1 MICLYNFTYDIKY
14 FHISLQKNAD
24 PLVINHI
31 LKVDQYTSI
40 NNLLEYYQME
50 LRWVIQKRLLEIFS
64 ELCKLNFVV
73 VEIIINSIL
82 PMELARYLYFCY

>member
-1 MICLYNFTYDIKY
+1 M
-14 FHISLQKNAD
+14 
-24 PLVINHI
+24 VVNHI
-31 LKVDQYTSI
+31 LKIDQYTSI

-50 LRWVIQKRLLEIFS
+50 LRWVIQKHLLIVFS

-82 PMELARYLYFCY
+82 PMELARYLIFFPFCKYFKSRQIILY

>member
-1 MICLYNFTYDIKY
+1 M
-14 FHISLQKNAD
+14 
-24 PLVINHI
+24 VINYV
-31 LKVDQYTSI
+31 LKIDQYTSI

-50 LRWVIQKRLLEIFS
+50 LRWVIRKRLLEIFS

-82 PMELARYLYFCY
+82 PMELARYVFKST

>member
-1 MICLYNFTYDIKY
+1 M
-14 FHISLQKNAD
+14 
-24 PLVINHI
+24 VINHI
-31 LKVDQYTSI
+31 LKIDQYTSI
-40 NNLLEYYQME
+40 NNLLGYYQME

-82 PMELARYLYFCY
+82 PMELARYWLLTFINSVIFYFNNIVYN

>member
-1 MICLYNFTYDIKY
+1 M
-14 FHISLQKNAD
+14 
-24 PLVINHI
+24 VVNHI
-31 LKVDQYTSI
+31 LKIDQFTSI

-82 PMELARYLYFCY
+82 PMEIAR

>member
-1 MICLYNFTYDIKY
+1 M
-14 FHISLQKNAD
+14 
-24 PLVINHI
+24 VINHI
-31 LKVDQYTSI
+31 LKIDQYTSI

-73 VEIIINSIL
+73 LEIIVNSIL
-82 PMELARYLYFCY
+82 PMELARY

>member
-1 MICLYNFTYDIKY
+1 M
-14 FHISLQKNAD
+14 
-24 PLVINHI
+24 VINHV

-50 LRWVIQKRLLEIFS
+50 LRWVIQKRLIDVFS

-82 PMELARYLYFCY
+82 PMELARYILFLIIILSILC

>member
-1 MICLYNFTYDIKY
+1 M
-14 FHISLQKNAD
+14 
-24 PLVINHI
+24 VINHI

-50 LRWVIQKRLLEIFS
+50 LRWVIQKRLIDIFS

-82 PMELARYLYFCY
+82 PMELARYALTMLIV

>member
-1 MICLYNFTYDIKY
+1 M
-14 FHISLQKNAD
+14 
-24 PLVINHI
+24 VINHV
-31 LKVDQYTSI
+31 LKIDEYTSI

-82 PMELARYLYFCY
+82 PMELARYLYILILFSVLMSISDLPIN

>member
-1 MICLYNFTYDIKY
+1 M
-14 FHISLQKNAD
+14 
-24 PLVINHI
+24 VINHV
-31 LKVDQYTSI
+31 LKIDNFTSI

-82 PMELARYLYFCY
+82 PMELARYLYFLILFSVLLSMSDLLIN

>member
-1 MICLYNFTYDIKY
+1 M
-14 FHISLQKNAD
+14 
-24 PLVINHI
+24 VINHI
-31 LKVDQYTSI
+31 LKVDQYTSV

-50 LRWVIQKRLLEIFS
+50 LRWIIQKRLIDIFS

-82 PMELARYLYFCY
+82 PMELARYSLFVKYT

>member
-1 MICLYNFTYDIKY
+1 M
-14 FHISLQKNAD
+14 
-24 PLVINHI
+24 VINHI
-31 LKVDQYTSI
+31 LKVDEYTSI
-40 NNLLEYYQME
+40 DSLLEYYQME

-82 PMELARYLYFCY
+82 PMELARYSLYCVFFKCI

>member
-1 MICLYNFTYDIKY
+1 M
-14 FHISLQKNAD
+14 
-24 PLVINHI
+24 VINHV
-31 LKVDQYTSI
+31 LKIDQYTSI

-50 LRWVIQKRLLEIFS
+50 LRWDIQKRLLEIFS

-82 PMELARYLYFCY
+82 PMELARYLMHTLIKCVIFYF

>member
-1 MICLYNFTYDIKY
+1 M
-14 FHISLQKNAD
+14 
-24 PLVINHI
+24 VINHI
-31 LKVDQYTSI
+31 LKIDQYTSI

-82 PMELARYLYFCY
+82 PMELARYFYFLFYNDH